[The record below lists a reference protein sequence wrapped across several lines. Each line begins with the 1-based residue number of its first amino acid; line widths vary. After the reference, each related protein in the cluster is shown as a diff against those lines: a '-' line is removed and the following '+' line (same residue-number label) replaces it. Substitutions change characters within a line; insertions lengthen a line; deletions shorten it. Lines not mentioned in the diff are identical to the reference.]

1 MIDFTE
7 SDLEKW
13 LTSPITKALISDLKE
28 RKENCQ
34 DKLSTKPFATP
45 KSIAEGNKMQG
56 MIENIDFCLAFP
68 TLILLDI
75 QEEAAKQKDKKEEGN
90 EGRERE

>member
-1 MIDFTE
+1 VIDFSE

-13 LTSPITKALISDLKE
+13 LVSPITKALLSDLKE

-34 DKLSTKPFATP
+34 DKLSVKPFASP
-45 KSIAEGNKMQG
+45 RSIAEGNKMQG

-75 QEEAAKQKDKKEEGN
+75 QEEAEKTKQEDKKEEGK
-90 EGRERE
+90 